1 MLTKIKMI
9 AVGVALVAVAGCS
22 SPHVVTTGDLYN
34 PIAIVDRI
42 EDNSQVVLEIVAGGD
57 VYTVDVGACDFADS
71 WGVPVDNM
79 QVDIVGSPGQVIDIH
94 NGRYI
99 IEVQNTDGVFCWHT
113 SRDYVS
119 PDLSV
124 GDTCTV
130 LHGDSCYL
138 FAF

>member
-9 AVGVALVAVAGCS
+9 AVGAALVAVAGCS

-34 PIAIVDRI
+34 PTATVDRI
-42 EDNSQVVLEIVAGGD
+42 EDNNQVIVEIAAGGD
-57 VYTVDVGACDFADS
+57 VYTVDVGACDFADA
-71 WGVPVDNM
+71 WGAPVDDM
-79 QVDIVGSPGQVIDIH
+79 QVDVVGSPGQVISAN

-99 IEVQNTDGVFCWHT
+99 IEVQALDFVFCWHT
-113 SRDYVS
+113 SEDYVS
-119 PDLSV
+119 PDLGL

-130 LHGDSCYL
+130 LHGNGCYL

>member
-34 PIAIVDRI
+34 PTAIVDRI

-57 VYTVDVGACDFADS
+57 VCTVDVGACDFADS
-71 WGVPVDNM
+71 WGVPVDDM
-79 QVDIVGSPGQVIDIH
+79 QVNIVGSPGQVIDIH

-99 IEVQNTDGVFCWHT
+99 IEMQNTDGVFCWHT
-113 SRDYVS
+113 SEDYVS
-119 PDLSV
+119 PDLSL

>member
-34 PIAIVDRI
+34 PIATVDRI
-42 EDNSQVVLEIVAGGD
+42 EDNNQVVLEIVAGGD
-57 VYTVDVGACDFADS
+57 VYVVDVGACDFADA
-71 WGVPVDNM
+71 WGSPVDNM
-79 QVDIVGSPGQVIDIH
+79 QVNIVGSPGQVIDVY

-113 SRDYVS
+113 SEDYVS
-119 PDLSV
+119 PDLSL